1 MKHRYRFPIKG
12 SYYYSADQAFEQ
24 QLLQIGKTL
33 RLRAEPDNPYD
44 YHALQIWTG
53 TIKDS
58 NENDD
63 FYGYLIGYVPRQ
75 LAKRWHS
82 IINDSTTLTLTRANA
97 KGKLLRL
104 ECEIE
109 LSLNWLQHL
118 QLISLALWLRQQ
130 YALKGWWRSLFHS

>member
-33 RLRAEPDNPYD
+33 SLRAEPDNSYD

-63 FYGYLIGYVPRQ
+63 LYGYLIGYVPRQ

>member
-1 MKHRYRFPIKG
+1 MKKCYRFPIKG

-24 QLLQIGKTL
+24 QLLQVGKTL
-33 RLRAEPDNPYD
+33 NLRAEPDNSYD
-44 YHALQIWTG
+44 RHALQIWTG
-53 TIKDS
+53 TIKDNS
-58 NENDD
+58 ENGDLN
-63 FYGYLIGYVPRQ
+63 GYLIGYVPRQ
-75 LAKRWHS
+75 LAKRWRS
-82 IINDSTTLTLTRANA
+82 IMNDSTTLTLTRANA

-118 QLISLALWLRQQ
+118 QLTSLTLWLRQQ